1 MKKSNAIKRSDV
13 MKLAHQIKS
22 KNNNF
27 SLAQHKAWIVGK
39 VKEKMKKGLVQLT
52 FNKKDGTTTTRLGTL
67 QTEHVPSKRPIE
79 QRASAPMQVIF
90 WSLTDE
96 GYRSFLAD
104 KLLEAEAVKH

>member
-1 MKKSNAIKRSDV
+1 MKKSNVINRSDV

-27 SLAQHKAWIVGK
+27 SLAQHKAWVVGK
-39 VKEKMKKGLVQLT
+39 VKEKMKDGLVRLT

-79 QRASAPMQVIF
+79 QRESAPMQIIF
-90 WSLTDE
+90 WSLTDD

-104 KLLEAEAVKH
+104 NLLDAKGE

>member
-1 MKKSNAIKRSDV
+1 MKKSNVIKRSDV
-13 MKLAHQIKS
+13 MKLAHQIKG
-22 KNNNF
+22 KNNDF
-27 SLAQHKAWIVGK
+27 SVAQHKAWVVGK

-79 QRASAPMQVIF
+79 QRESAPMQVIF

-96 GYRSFLAD
+96 GYRSFLANNF
-104 KLLEAEAVKH
+104 LEAKPI